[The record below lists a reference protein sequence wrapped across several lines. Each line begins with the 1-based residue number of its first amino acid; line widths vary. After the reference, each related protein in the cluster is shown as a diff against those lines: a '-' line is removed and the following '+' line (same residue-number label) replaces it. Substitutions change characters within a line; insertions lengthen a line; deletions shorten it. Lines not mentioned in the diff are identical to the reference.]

1 MATYY
6 MYLY

>member
-6 MYLY
+6 